1 MTKNRKAALVVG
13 IAAALIVG
21 LGAAGAIAA
30 TKVLSPSE
38 ESKAVIDD
46 AAAQLGVQSSELSG
60 ALKQAMKN
68 RIDAAVEAGRL
79 TEEQASRL
87 KDRIDAEEF
96 PLLGPGGPK
105 GPGFHGH
112 GPGHLGR
119 GEVLAAAASYL
130 GLTEAELR
138 EQLPSKTLADVA
150 GEQGKSVSGLVE
162 AMVAAA
168 EKEIDEAVADGR
180 LTEEKATAL
189 KADLE
194 ARFESMVNGERPEGA
209 FGHHPRFGDGAWGRQ
224 GPPMLDD
231 DPGA

>member
-1 MTKNRKAALVVG
+1 MTKNGKAALVVG
-13 IAAALIVG
+13 VAVALIVG

-46 AAAQLGVQSSELSG
+46 AAAQLGVQPSELTS
-60 ALKQAMKN
+60 ALKLAMKN
-68 RIDAAVEAGRL
+68 RIDAAVEAGQL

-87 KDRIDAEEF
+87 KERIDAEEF
-96 PLLGPGGPK
+96 PLLGPRGPK

-138 EQLPSKTLADVA
+138 EQVPGKTLADVA
-150 GEQGKSVSGLVE
+150 KEQGKSVPGLVE

-168 EKEIDEAVADGR
+168 GKEIDEAVADGR
-180 LTEEKATAL
+180 LTDEQATAL

-194 ARFESMVNGERPEGA
+194 ARFESMVDGERPGGA
-209 FGHHPRFGDGAWGRQ
+209 YPHHPRFGDGAWERH
-224 GPPMLDD
+224 GPAMLDD
-231 DPGA
+231 EPGA

>member
-1 MTKNRKAALVVG
+1 MTKNGKAALVVG
-13 IAAALIVG
+13 VAVALIVG

-46 AAAQLGVQSSELSG
+46 AAAQLGVQPSELTS
-60 ALKQAMKN
+60 ALKLAMKN
-68 RIDAAVEAGRL
+68 RIDAAVEAGQL

-87 KDRIDAEEF
+87 KERIDAEEF
-96 PLLGPGGPK
+96 PLLGPRGPK
-105 GPGFHGH
+105 GPGFAGH

-138 EQLPSKTLADVA
+138 EQLPGKTLADVA
-150 GEQGKSVSGLVE
+150 KEQGKSVPGLVE

-168 EKEIDEAVADGR
+168 GKEIDEAVADGR
-180 LTEEKATAL
+180 LTDEQATAL

-194 ARFESMVNGERPEGA
+194 ARFESMVDGERPGGA
-209 FGHHPRFGDGAWGRQ
+209 YPHHPRFGDGAWERH
-224 GPPMLDD
+224 GPAMLDD
-231 DPGA
+231 EPGA